1 MAVPELV
8 LVAGPNGSGK
18 TTITEAYLAERFP
31 SWPRLNADQLLVDLL
46 AEWRQSKSTDRPPGP
61 LDAARRIDETAF
73 TLAALGAPFILE
85 TVLSSDK
92 YRRLIRVARSHEM
105 VFRLVYV
112 TTETSRINVGRVAM
126 RVEDGGHGVP
136 EDRIHSRWERSM
148 DNLAWF
154 AARADRLVV
163 WDNSGTSLRVLGVR
177 HLGSALELNDELRH
191 HPAFDRLAE
200 LRGMVPV
207 RDASG

>member
-18 TTITEAYLAERFP
+18 TTITQAYLAERFP
-31 SWPRLNADQLLVDLL
+31 SWPRLNADQLLAELL
-46 AEWRQSKSTDRPPGP
+46 AQWQPSESTDHPPGP

-92 YRRLIRVARSHEM
+92 YRRLIHVARSHDM

-112 TTETSRINVGRVAM
+112 TTETSRVNVGRVAM
-126 RVEDGGHGVP
+126 RVEEGGHDVP

-148 DNLAWF
+148 NNLAWF

-163 WDNSGTSLRVLGVR
+163 WDNSGTSLRVVGLR
-177 HLGSALELNDELRH
+177 HLGCALELNDELQD
-191 HPAFDRLAE
+191 HPAFDRLAA
-200 LRGMVPV
+200 LRGKLPV
-207 RDASG
+207 QDEPA